1 MPPTLSEWED
11 PAEVQAQAEKEAA
24 AAAEP
29 SEPSDVER
37 VSEHTPNP
45 PTAAIPTTPEHPATI
60 DLQLQQLGQ
69 HLRKVVM
76 LPRGTPPPMRYP
88 PGVAITSDSYGNI
101 YAYDPGQIKKSA
113 IHSAAKRNKLPEI
126 LGSTQLGLG
135 APDKAALPPDA
146 PVVTAHA
153 ADGTEAQS
161 TATSPEALPLTIAA
175 TQAVTPPG
183 GRVSIGRAPQVL
195 RGRLYQGVQQPEPL
209 PDLAAPAA
217 F

>member
-1 MPPTLSEWED
+1 MISDWDVISSEPLEEQEPP
-11 PAEVQAQAEKEAA
+11 
-24 AAAEP
+24 
-29 SEPSDVER
+29 EPSDVAR

-45 PTAAIPTTPEHPATI
+45 PTAALSTTPESPATI
-60 DLQLQQLGQ
+60 DMQLQQLGRGI
-69 HLRKVVM
+69 RKVVM
-76 LPRGTPPPMRYP
+76 LPKGTPAPMRYP
-88 PGVAITSDSYGNI
+88 PRVAITSDGLGNL
-101 YAYDPGQIKKSA
+101 YCYRQDLIKKGA

-153 ADGTEAQS
+153 PSGIELQS
-161 TATSPEALPLTIAA
+161 TATSPEVLPLTIAA

-183 GRVSIGRAPQVL
+183 GRVSIGRAQQVL